1 MRSGSLLGRALQPL
15 AARNRCSGVP
25 RSHLALEIT
34 ARARFFVFGNT
45 RKRRPSVSA
54 RSRGSNKRRWIR
66 QHFRVSC
73 GIPFEIPFGIALLR
87 TLHCFELCF
96 ARLHR
101 HRQVPYANL
110 IYIYT
115 NVNPCMTGPSG
126 SHRAFCTSAVARRA
140 PVERFAVP
148 EQIRAASS
156 ILRLQGTL
164 ERPFRTQATNA
175 PRGSGR
181 ERHFSNMLWRQSRLE
196 RLPSSILHFRGG
208 SKGTSRA
215 FHSSGADSSGT
226 CRTFTVLGHA

>member
-1 MRSGSLLGRALQPL
+1 MYYIVNPPLELGAQRTINHASSIRKHRTGRALRSKSLLGRAPQPL

-34 ARARFFVFGNT
+34 ARARVFVFGNT

-73 GIPFEIPFGIALLR
+73 GIPFEIPFEIALLR

-110 IYIYT
+110 VYTYIHILIEFALADAYFHFPILVFT
-115 NVNPCMTGPSG
+115 QLYKINNHFFLLYNKS
-126 SHRAFCTSAVARRA
+126 SAR
-140 PVERFAVP
+140 
-148 EQIRAASS
+148 I
-156 ILRLQGTL
+156 
-164 ERPFRTQATNA
+164 
-175 PRGSGR
+175 
-181 ERHFSNMLWRQSRLE
+181 
-196 RLPSSILHFRGG
+196 GG
-208 SKGTSRA
+208 
-215 FHSSGADSSGT
+215 
-226 CRTFTVLGHA
+226 

>member
-1 MRSGSLLGRALQPL
+1 MLDAGSPFFEADLELVGKVLEETLDTDQYYIVNPPLGVAAGRTSNSVCSTRKHRTGRALRSKSLLGRAPQPL

-45 RKRRPSVSA
+45 RERRPIVSA

-73 GIPFEIPFGIALLR
+73 GIPFEIPFEIALLR

-110 IYIYT
+110 VYIYIYI
-115 NVNPCMTGPSG
+115 
-126 SHRAFCTSAVARRA
+126 
-140 PVERFAVP
+140 
-148 EQIRAASS
+148 QI
-156 ILRLQGTL
+156 
-164 ERPFRTQATNA
+164 
-175 PRGSGR
+175 
-181 ERHFSNMLWRQSRLE
+181 
-196 RLPSSILHFRGG
+196 
-208 SKGTSRA
+208 
-215 FHSSGADSSGT
+215 
-226 CRTFTVLGHA
+226 

>member
-1 MRSGSLLGRALQPL
+1 MLRVGFNQVANQSITQSIDQLSTQSMNESIIQIKSL

-54 RSRGSNKRRWIR
+54 RSRGSSKRRWIR

-73 GIPFEIPFGIALLR
+73 GIPFEIPFEIALLR

-110 IYIYT
+110 VYIYNIYTHNIHIHT
-115 NVNPCMTGPSG
+115 NKL
-126 SHRAFCTSAVARRA
+126 
-140 PVERFAVP
+140 
-148 EQIRAASS
+148 EQIVR
-156 ILRLQGTL
+156 RL
-164 ERPFRTQATNA
+164 
-175 PRGSGR
+175 
-181 ERHFSNMLWRQSRLE
+181 
-196 RLPSSILHFRGG
+196 
-208 SKGTSRA
+208 
-215 FHSSGADSSGT
+215 ADSVFIFGFLQAVRSSH
-226 CRTFTVLGHA
+226 LSSS